1 VAFPKHVLDMLLKQ
15 DSLGDLIALYMFYL
29 YTSAWQGTN
38 RPKATTRYAARGL
51 RRTEKRVRRAKKE
64 LLAIALLRDVA
75 LKDEHGRVKGWVVE
89 LPRRVLP
96 RRPRSISTGW
106 IDHSMEADTPN
117 AYHGEFFT

>member
-1 VAFPKHVLDMLLKQ
+1 MAFPKHVLDMLLKQ

-51 RRTEKRVRRAKKE
+51 RWTE
-64 LLAIALLRDVA
+64 
-75 LKDEHGRVKGWVVE
+75 
-89 LPRRVLP
+89 
-96 RRPRSISTGW
+96 